1 MQPDHEHFS
10 YYNNHDGR
18 DFLHIY
24 RLRTGGL
31 GDVENKT
38 NQKRTMEYPQVTL
51 LIAAYNE
58 RDILMEKVRNCYAL
72 NYPADQ
78 LDIVVVTDG
87 SNDGSED
94 VLFDLPLVRV
104 FHLPIREGKLA
115 AVNRAMDRVF
125 SPIVVLTDA
134 NCLLNREA
142 LQNIVR
148 HYKDPKVGAVS
159 GAKHVVAI
167 GNSSGKGEGLYWK
180 YESFL
185 KKLDSE
191 LNTVVGAAGELFS
204 FRRELF
210 RKLPSDTIIEDFV
223 MSMEIAASG
232 FRVIYEPNA
241 IAEEQ
246 PSSNLGEE
254 WKRKVRICAGGFQAI
269 NIFSFLLKP
278 RQFTLLSFQFIS
290 HRLLRWAVAPFL
302 LPLIFILSGVQAYYG
317 IIIFQYFF
325 LVQAVG
331 YALAFL
337 GLFYTDQDQLPK
349 AISIPYQFVM
359 MNAAAYAGL
368 FRYWRGS
375 QSSIWEKAKRQTI

>member
-1 MQPDHEHFS
+1 
-10 YYNNHDGR
+10 
-18 DFLHIY
+18 
-24 RLRTGGL
+24 
-31 GDVENKT
+31 
-38 NQKRTMEYPQVTL
+38 MEYPQVTL

-87 SNDGSED
+87 SNDGSEE
-94 VLFDLPLVRV
+94 VLYDLPMVRV